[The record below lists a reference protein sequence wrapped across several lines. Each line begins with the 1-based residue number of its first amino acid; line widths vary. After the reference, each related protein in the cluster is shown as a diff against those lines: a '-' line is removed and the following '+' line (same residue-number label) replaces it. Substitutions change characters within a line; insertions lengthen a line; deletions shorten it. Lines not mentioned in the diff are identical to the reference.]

1 MNRLG
6 FAIPAS
12 MLVLVAIPQ
21 QLELLK
27 RYAGEPK
34 TDIVSACCSSSGMAV
49 AGTFVSAWF
58 GYFLVLLL
66 KS

>member
-1 MNRLG
+1 MG
-6 FAIPAS
+6 FAIAAS
-12 MLVLVAIPQ
+12 MLVLVAVPQ

-34 TDIVSACCSSSGMAV
+34 TDIVLGMLFESGMAV
-49 AGTFVSAWF
+49 AGAFVSAWV
-58 GYFLVLLL
+58 GYFLLLL